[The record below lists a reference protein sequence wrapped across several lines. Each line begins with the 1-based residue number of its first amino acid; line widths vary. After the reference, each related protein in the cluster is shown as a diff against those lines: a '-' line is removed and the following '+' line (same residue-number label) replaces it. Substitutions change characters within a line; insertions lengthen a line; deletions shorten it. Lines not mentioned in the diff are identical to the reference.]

1 MIPLTGGPQRSQIHR
16 DGSRKVG
23 AGGWAGEG
31 EFVFNGKYGFMGPG
45 FQFHKL
51 KRAVQVD
58 GGDGY
63 ATA

>member
-1 MIPLTGGPQRSQIHR
+1 MI
-16 DGSRKVG
+16 
-23 AGGWAGEG
+23 
-31 EFVFNGKYGFMGPG
+31 NGKYGFMGPG